1 MFKTRKVLKIFL
13 IILVM
18 FAVFEAAGYYI
29 GRRSMVYGDRTT
41 DGKYSKISS
50 EAVAAK
56 NNALRQKLKSLT
68 PDKVYIVID
77 TGMNKLYL
85 KKGGMVIHEAVVSS
99 GSGNILK
106 DPSGDRQWV
115 FETPTG
121 EYAVKSKSVAPAWTK
136 PDWAFI
142 EEGEEIP
149 KDPSKRI
156 EKGVLG
162 EYALGFGNGYF
173 IHGTLYTRML
183 GRNVSHG
190 CIRVGDKDLKAV
202 FTAAA
207 IGTRIYIF

>member
-1 MFKTRKVLKIFL
+1 MPNKSLLIKIL
-13 IILVM
+13 IIILVA
-18 FAVFEAAGYYI
+18 FLAIEAAGYYI
-29 GRRSMVYGDRTT
+29 GSRNIADGDKA
-41 DGKYSKISS
+41 DGKYGKISLD
-50 EAVAAK
+50 ALKAK
-56 NNALRQKLKSLT
+56 NAMLRQKLKNLT
-68 PDKVYIVID
+68 PDRIYIVID
-77 TGMNKLYL
+77 TGMNKLYM
-85 KKGGMVIHEAVVSS
+85 KKGDITILEAVVSS
-99 GSGNILK
+99 GSGNVLK
-106 DPSGDRQWV
+106 DPSGNRQWV
-115 FETPTG
+115 FDTPTG
-121 EYAVKSKSVAPAWTK
+121 EYTVKSKSIAPAWTK

-190 CIRVGDKDLKAV
+190 CIRVGDKDLKTIFKSAP
-202 FTAAA
+202 

>member
-1 MFKTRKVLKIFL
+1 MFKKRILLKIF
-13 IILVM
+13 IIT
-18 FAVFEAAGYYI
+18 ASVFIVLEAAGYYI
-29 GRRSMVYGDRTT
+29 GRRSISSVDITIN
-41 DGKYSKISS
+41 GKYSKISS
-50 EAVAAK
+50 EALIAR
-56 NNALRQKLKSLT
+56 NNTLRQKLKSLT

-85 KKGGMVIHEAVVSS
+85 KKGGSVIHEAVVSS

-106 DPSGDRQWV
+106 DPAGDRQWV
-115 FETPTG
+115 FETPMG
-121 EYAVKSKSVAPAWTK
+121 EYTVMSKRIAPAWTK

-149 KDPSKRI
+149 KDPSKRV

-190 CIRVGDKDLKAV
+190 CIRVGDKDLKTV